1 MFGIGTLRERDCF
14 IFLWTLTQK
23 GFVVMSTCG
32 WGTINAVWQWVQ
44 LFLFTQPVRFV
55 LLKCC
60 GHSQQA
66 LFCFLI

>member
-1 MFGIGTLRERDCF
+1 
-14 IFLWTLTQK
+14 
-23 GFVVMSTCG
+23 MSTCG

-55 LLKCC
+55 LLKCY

-66 LFCFLI
+66 LFCFLYEVISCNPKMLCLFLLGDVFFPTP